1 MSSASL
7 ILRTPVLYIRQLI
20 FGLWLKDARFKL
32 ARIRKHL
39 KRGERLL
46 DIGTGPGSV
55 CLLLGEEGYDVTP
68 LDVRDR
74 TLTREVEPVIYDG
87 STLPFQEGS
96 FDTALVLTVLHHTED
111 PHGILLEAKRV
122 SGKIIIIED
131 IYTNSFQKY
140 LTYIFD
146 SIFNLE
152 FLDHPHSNK
161 PDSEWKELF
170 SELGLTLKEAR
181 YDRFLVFFKQAAYYL
196 EK

>member
-32 ARIRKHL
+32 ARIRKYL

-55 CLLLGEEGYDVTP
+55 CLLLGEDGYDVTP

-74 TLTREVEPVIYDG
+74 TLTRQVEPVIYDG
-87 STLPFQEGS
+87 KTLPFQEGS

-111 PHGILLEAKRV
+111 PRGILLEAKRV

-131 IYTNSFQKY
+131 IYTNAFQKY

-152 FLDHPHSNK
+152 FLGHPHSNK
-161 PDSEWKELF
+161 PDSEWEELF

-181 YDRFLVFFKQAAYYL
+181 YDSFLVFFRQVVYCL